1 MQIFRSERFRKEYD
15 SIVSY
20 INECPNDLTKKDLN
34 RLLGELVHNV
44 KKIDQMHQDLTLIN
58 RLGEGNNEIRDKI
71 VETRKKIFKIINNSS
86 TTF

>member
-1 MQIFRSERFRKEYD
+1 MQIFRSERFKKEYD
-15 SIVSY
+15 TIVNY

-44 KKIDQMHQDLTLIN
+44 KKIDQMHQDLTLVN